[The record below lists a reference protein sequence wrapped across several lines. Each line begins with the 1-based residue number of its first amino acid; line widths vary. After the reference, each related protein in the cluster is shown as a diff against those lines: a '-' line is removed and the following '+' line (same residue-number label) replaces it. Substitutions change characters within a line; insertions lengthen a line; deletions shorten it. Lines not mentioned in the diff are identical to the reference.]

1 MPTRLFCWA
10 FISVSLMKLSRDYR
24 SECGSPTLVETY
36 VNTAGTKRNG
46 RGSVKSCQPN
56 KSVASVLPV
65 SRLFRKHFLKMH
77 PSLSLSH
84 SLTLSLSH
92 SLTLSLSHSLTLSL
106 SHSPTLSLSH
116 SPTLPLSHSPTLPLS
131 HSPTLPLSHS
141 PTLPLFLH
149 ISATNWRSIARSPLS
164 CSALTSLNSKIYL
177 RLGSSAAI
185 GPVDPTGKLVS

>member
-84 SLTLSLSH
+84 SLTL
-92 SLTLSLSHSLTLSL
+92 
-106 SHSPTLSLSH
+106 
-116 SPTLPLSHSPTLPLS
+116 PLSHSPTLPLS
-131 HSPTLPLSHS
+131 HCFFTFPQPIGG
-141 PTLPLFLH
+141 P
-149 ISATNWRSIARSPLS
+149 
-164 CSALTSLNSKIYL
+164 SL
-177 RLGSSAAI
+177 AA
-185 GPVDPTGKLVS
+185 PCRVRPSQV